1 MPPSSNQSLNL
12 YSSTPNK
19 LLTLPF
25 ALTFTLTLLLLLL
38 PQQTYTKSI
47 EVPKITLQ
55 TPLDIKLGR
64 L

>member
-25 ALTFTLTLLLLLL
+25 ALTFTLTLLLLL